1 MNWDAIGA
9 AGEILG
15 ALSVLITLVYLSSQ
29 IRLSNR
35 VSRFDTMTALM
46 EKFESLNRQ
55 ISNDPELRHSLMKDE
70 QLSADEEE
78 QVYSFVNMFCNTWT
92 MAQTA
97 KDEGLIDEGY
107 FLGLKRDVTY
117 EIERFANFGNFVKR
131 WLDTYPGP
139 ARGYEIFSEV
149 DNAVARRGSEDA

>member
-1 MNWDAIGA
+1 MDWDAIGA

-15 ALSVLITLVYLSSQ
+15 ALSVLVTLIYLSSQ

-46 EKFESLNRQ
+46 EKFDSLNLH
-55 ISNDPELRHSLMKDE
+55 ISNDPDLRQALMKKG

-78 QVYSFVNMFCNTWT
+78 QLYSFVNMFCNTWT

-97 KDEGLIDEGY
+97 KDEGLIDEDY

-117 EIERFANFGNFVKR
+117 EIERFANFGKFVKR

-139 ARGYEIFSEV
+139 TRGYEIFSEV
-149 DNAVARRGSEDA
+149 GVAVARGRIDEN